1 MGQNACF
8 KPAGIDKPAGAGYV
22 NPHAGRRDF
31 DAYTYG
37 DGHANPDGYAYPYPD
52 ANPNGYAYRHGHVQ
66 ADDYGNQADDHPSY
80 GTGHH
85 DPPPGSDHA
94 GHDHADDDYTDNDCY
109 AASYH
114 NPAYSPADTDTY
126 THDGADND
134 ACAEPHA
141 CAEPDADANPDADTN
156 PDANPDANAFAGTS
170 RAQRTAQRSPGRV

>member
-1 MGQNACF
+1 MRCSTGRTAACRQDPPGNGI
-8 KPAGIDKPAGAGYV
+8 KRKRVGILLLVLLVLLGGTAVTAALWGRTPASNPQVLTSPPELVTSTPTPAGVILTP
-22 NPHAGRRDF
+22 
-31 DAYTYG
+31 YTYG

-94 GHDHADDDYTDNDCY
+94 GHDHADDDHTDNDCY

-126 THDGADND
+126 THDG
-134 ACAEPHA
+134 
-141 CAEPDADANPDADTN
+141 
-156 PDANPDANAFAGTS
+156 
-170 RAQRTAQRSPGRV
+170 RR